1 MLRDQAA
8 YLQLLV
14 KMAEEEEKDGD
25 YSCHHIKKQKNKT
38 LFGTHLSSIHDSKS
52 TRTRAT

>member
-1 MLRDQAA
+1 MLRDQAE